1 MSKYGTG
8 KVILGEWGCLFFISR
23 TLNNVLLFLFF
34 RASGFWMSKYGT
46 GKVMGVFV
54 FCSRTL
60 TNVLLFLF
68 FRASGFWMSKY
79 GTGKVILGEWGC
91 LFLFQER

>member
-34 RASGFWMSKYGT
+34 RASGFWI
-46 GKVMGVFV
+46 GKNVIIKEQIWNREVNFRGMVDV
-54 FCSRTL
+54 CSYFK
-60 TNVLLFLF
+60 NV
-68 FRASGFWMSKY
+68 K
-79 GTGKVILGEWGC
+79 
-91 LFLFQER
+91 

>member
-1 MSKYGTG
+1 MGGFIFCSRTLTDVLLILFFRALGFWMSKDGTG

-46 GKVMGVFV
+46 GKVILGNGWF
-54 FCSRTL
+54 R
-60 TNVLLFLF
+60 FLF
-68 FRASGFWMSKY
+68 KN
-79 GTGKVILGEWGC
+79 VN
-91 LFLFQER
+91 